1 MRATERLL
9 PYNPAAEARRDRAR
23 TEAVANA
30 RTLEHATIGR
40 DGLDI
45 VEDGAVRLYDA
56 DGNQVIRI
64 GLLTSGDYG
73 IEAIKPDGTSVQLST
88 LAFEE
93 QSQFDESSGARSE
106 LATWGDLSG
115 VAVGPVV
122 PDVRIGTTR
131 RARVTLSATMLVAA
145 GTDVGAA
152 AFMGCEVSGATVVAP
167 VEKQAVGLIISSGV
181 GTSATLT
188 VSKTYRL
195 TNLTPGLHTF
205 TARYIQ
211 QVNLNGS
218 FAHRELI
225 IQPY

>member
-1 MRATERLL
+1 MRKTRHLL
-9 PYNPAAEARRDRAR
+9 DYNPVTADRQNAARI
-23 TEAVANA
+23 EAVANA
-30 RTLEHATIGR
+30 RTLENASVGAKGLNFINEGAARVYDSNGNLVMLIGALG
-40 DGLDI
+40 DG
-45 VEDGAVRLYDA
+45 E
-56 DGNQVIRI
+56 
-64 GLLTSGDYG
+64 YG

-93 QSQFDESSGARSE
+93 QSTFDESAGARSE

-131 RARVTLSATMLVAA
+131 RARVTLSATMLVAT
-145 GTDVGAA
+145 GTDPGAA
-152 AFMGCEVSGATVVAP
+152 GFMGCEVDGATHVDP
-167 VEKQAVGLIISSGV
+167 IEKQAVGLILSTGA
-181 GTSATLT
+181 GTSSTLT

-195 TNLTPGLHTF
+195 TNLNPGLHTF

-211 QVNLNGS
+211 QVNLLGS

-225 IQPY
+225 VQPY